1 MKKVIIALISLVFVL
16 TACSSTVVEEPIVE
30 ETLAPVQ
37 VSDPLE
43 ELEPIP
49 TPVKYEGDLELP
61 VNGATGY
68 ASIGLNLKTSPN
80 KDSETVETLEA
91 GTAFTIVEEEGNWW
105 FIKSAFSEGWVDNTY
120 CFINLPDVIPSI
132 VYDNS
137 NTYSSEFV
145 SSGKSIPGISGQA
158 LYEGKTFNERLGKEE
173 FIVPVLYS
181 MSQKI
186 FHAQQEALA
195 NGNTLVIY
203 EGYRPYSTQK
213 AVVEALTNLA
223 NVDIDVMAGINT
235 NPWST
240 NWFIAT
246 NVSNHQMGYAI
257 DVTLAKIDSKE
268 EVAIGEFLVADI
280 TDYTEYTMPT
290 PIHELSLAS
299 ITFTKPVPSSS
310 PTAWK
315 NAKLADTM
323 NESAITLQK
332 YLTKAGLTPL
342 ASEWW
347 HFNDLDAMNAIKQ
360 QPSDG
365 GYELT
370 ECLSVSPLISM

>member
-16 TACSSTVVEEPIVE
+16 TACSSSVVGEPIVE
-30 ETLAPVQ
+30 EAKEAFVPVQ
-37 VSDPLE
+37 EPAPLE

-49 TPVKYEGDLELP
+49 TPVNYKGDLELP
-61 VNGATGY
+61 IDGATGY
-68 ASIGLNLKTSPN
+68 ASIDLNLKTSPA
-80 KDSETVETLEA
+80 KDSETVEMLKA
-91 GTAFTIVEEEGNWW
+91 GTAFTILKEEGNWW
-105 FIKSAFSEGWVDNTY
+105 FIQNAFTVGWVDNTY

-137 NTYSSEFV
+137 NTYSSKFV
-145 SSGKSIPGISGQA
+145 SSGAAIPGITGQA
-158 LYEGKTFNERLGKEE
+158 LYEGKPFNERLGKEE

-181 MSQKI
+181 MSKKI
-186 FHAQQEALA
+186 YLAQQEALA

-235 NPWST
+235 TPWST

-246 NVSNHQMGYAI
+246 SVSNHQMGYAI
-257 DVTLAKIDSKE
+257 DVTLAKINSEE
-268 EVAIGEFLVADI
+268 EVAIGEYLVDEI

-299 ITFTKPVPSSS
+299 ITFTKPVPSTS

-315 NAKLADTM
+315 TARLADSM
-323 NESAITLQK
+323 NESAITLQT
-332 YLTKAGLTPL
+332 YLTNAGLTPL

-347 HFNDLDAMNAIKQ
+347 HFNDLDAMNATKEH
-360 QPSDG
+360 PSDG
-365 GYELT
+365 EYLLT
-370 ECLSVSPLISM
+370 ESLSVTP

>member
-1 MKKVIIALISLVFVL
+1 MKKNIIALISLVFVL

-30 ETLAPVQ
+30 EALAPVQ
-37 VSDPLE
+37 ETDPLE

-61 VNGATGY
+61 INGATGY
-68 ASIGLNLKTSPN
+68 TSIDLNLKSSPN
-80 KDSETVETLEA
+80 IDAETVETLKA
-91 GTAFTIVEEEGNWW
+91 GTGFTIEKEEGNWW
-105 FIKSAFSEGWVDNTY
+105 FIKNATFEGWIDSTY

-137 NTYSSEFV
+137 NTYSSKFV
-145 SSGKSIPGISGQA
+145 SSGAEIPGITGQA

-181 MSQKI
+181 MSKKI
-186 FHAQQEALA
+186 FLAQQEALA
-195 NGNTLVIY
+195 HGNTLVIY
-203 EGYRPYSTQK
+203 EGYRPYSAQK
-213 AVVEALTNLA
+213 AVVEGLTNLA
-223 NVDIDVMAGINT
+223 NEDIAVMAGINT

-246 NVSNHQMGYAI
+246 SVSNHQMGYAI
-257 DVTLAKIDSKE
+257 DVTLAKVNSKE
-268 EVAIGEFLVADI
+268 EIAIGKYLVVDI
-280 TDYTEYTMPT
+280 TDYTEYSMPT
-290 PIHELSLAS
+290 PIHELSMAS
-299 ITFTKPVPSSS
+299 KTFTNPVPSSS

-323 NESAITLQK
+323 NESAVTLQT
-332 YLTKAGLTPL
+332 YLTNAGLTPL

-347 HFNDLDAMNAIKQ
+347 HFNDLDAMNATKQ
-360 QPSDG
+360 HPSDG
-365 GYELT
+365 GYVLS
-370 ECLSVSPLISM
+370 ECLSVIP